1 MTYQSVKIDGYL
13 SEALSDKE
21 SIYSLSDDYC
31 SETLDDALRPE
42 IKVIILES
50 SDAMLALLKSEI
62 EKDKNIKVV
71 GMARN
76 AHEARKMVIA
86 LDPDLLIMDI
96 MDPHSGGIEFLKRLN
111 KFSPRP
117 VILFTQLS
125 KIPSHL
131 ALSAFKEGATDLI
144 DKDTLVLLDSS
155 SLSEDF
161 VLSRKIRATIPN

>member
-21 SIYSLSDDYC
+21 GIYSLTDDLC
-31 SETLDDALRPE
+31 SESLDDGLQPE

-76 AHEARKMVIA
+76 AHEARNMVIA

-96 MDPHSGGIEFLKRLN
+96 MDPHSGGIEFAGEYKL
-111 KFSPRP
+111 
-117 VILFTQLS
+117 VITAIL
-125 KIPSHL
+125 PS
-131 ALSAFKEGATDLI
+131 SVSLI
-144 DKDTLVLLDSS
+144 SS
-155 SLSEDF
+155 SL
-161 VLSRKIRATIPN
+161 

>member
-1 MTYQSVKIDGYL
+1 MNYQTVKVDGYL
-13 SEALSDKE
+13 SEALSDE
-21 SIYSLSDDYC
+21 EGIYSLCNDLCAEST
-31 SETLDDALRPE
+31 ENELDRE
-42 IKVIILES
+42 IKVLLLES
-50 SDAMLALLKSEI
+50 SDAMLELLKNEI
-62 EKDKNIKVV
+62 ERDQKIKVV

-76 AHEARKMVIA
+76 AHEARNMVIA

-111 KFSPRP
+111 RYSPRP

-131 ALSAFKEGATDLI
+131 AISAFKEGAIDLV

-155 SLSEDF
+155 PLSDDF
-161 VLSRKIRATIPN
+161 FLTKKIREIAS